1 MPRYDNSIDLNSL
14 LQELSLEM
22 CGIDTDDPIVSIAAV
37 NAQVVMK
44 LLPDQKQT
52 LAYMTL
58 HDLVCDDRRVGAH
71 GRTFR
76 RMVGRAGVN
85 RHHHSILSGDTTDED
100 VFQVNYTKNTE
111 DQSRVIEVKLGSSQV
126 VVLPDVIT
134 DLLNFINVP
143 NMNPSRMMN
152 KSLSSRLTGQSE
164 KDMQV
169 LVADDDP
176 EAVEACY
183 GAKASV
189 VLQTTKYNIDSSNM
203 RLVLVDLGSMDS
215 SGSFVTSKPTSA
227 LTETIVMQG
236 KMQASF
242 DMTKDNLS
250 GATVEKDY
258 KIDAQRVEIYTAEGA
273 DLVHPIQLLEPAK
286 FSIFYYQNV
295 GYNSSQH
302 VTDMKFVTLT
312 PIDITVS
319 MQNIAL
325 ANALANSISD
335 SFGSSDGYGSDLE
348 FHSLSPTDANRVS
361 RLDSA
366 LARESDQSTQ
376 GASELLADIS
386 VHSGKDILNKR
397 RVVKVKVTSP
407 KATFTVTN
415 DFQGLDE
422 ALFKVV
428 ALNFVLGAEMDY
440 PTGAPSEK
448 PLFGLNTNTRYVHAF
463 LIGSFIPQLD

>member
-1 MPRYDNSIDLNSL
+1 M
-14 LQELSLEM
+14 
-22 CGIDTDDPIVSIAAV
+22 SIAAV

-52 LAYMTL
+52 RAYMTL

-71 GRTFR
+71 DRTFR
-76 RMVGRAGVN
+76 RMVGRAGMD
-85 RHHHSILSGDTTDED
+85 RHHHTISPGAMADEED
-100 VFQVNYTKNTE
+100 VFLVNYTKNTE
-111 DQSRVIEVKLGSSQV
+111 DQSRTIEVKLGSSQV

-134 DLLNFINVP
+134 DMLNFINVP
-143 NMNPSRMMN
+143 TMNPRTMN
-152 KSLSSRLTGQSE
+152 KSSSSRLTGKSDVE
-164 KDMQV
+164 MQV

-176 EAVEACY
+176 EAVEACF
-183 GAKASV
+183 GERASV
-189 VLQTTKYNIDSSNM
+189 ALQTTKYNIDSSNM

-215 SGSFVTSKPTSA
+215 SGSFVASKPTST

-236 KMQASF
+236 KMQACF
-242 DMTKDNLS
+242 DMTKDTLS

-258 KIDAQRVEIYTAEGA
+258 KVDAQRVEMYTAQGA
-273 DLVHPIQLLEPAK
+273 DLLHPIQLLEPAK

-295 GYNSSQH
+295 GFNSSQH

-312 PIDITVS
+312 PIDVTVS

-335 SFGSSDGYGSDLE
+335 SFGSSDGKESDAE
-348 FHSLSPTDANRVS
+348 FHSLSPTDARRIS

-366 LARESDQSTQ
+366 LAKEPDQSSQ
-376 GASELLADIS
+376 AVSEHMADLS
-386 VHSGKDILNKR
+386 VHSGMDIPNKR
-397 RVVKVKVTSP
+397 RIVKVKTTLP
-407 KATFTVTN
+407 EATFTVTN

-428 ALNFVLGAEMDY
+428 AMNFVLGAEVDY
-440 PTGAPSEK
+440 PTGARSEK
-448 PLFGLNTNTRYVHAF
+448 PLFGLNTNTRYVNA
-463 LIGSFIPQLD
+463 SSKYD